1 MTRRSPVRSSD
12 PWPPSPSVDEETAV
26 IKIAHFDAAR
36 VVVGVDT
43 HKDEHVAV
51 AINGLGTHLGEH
63 NCRVTLA
70 GYEDLERWA
79 VGLGNVVSFGV
90 EGTGSFGAGLARFLS
105 GQGHTVIEVNRPDR
119 STRRRVGK
127 SDPID
132 AEAAARSVLAGVAT
146 GVPKSGTHGVEMIRM
161 LKVAKDSAM
170 KARTQATNQVKALV
184 LTAPTELRQALD
196 GLSASR
202 LIRRCAGFRRGDVV
216 TPMAAARLA
225 LRSLARRHQQLT
237 AELKVINAELT
248 NITAK
253 IAPALLQA
261 FCVGPDSAAALLIS
275 AGDNPERLKSE
286 SAFAALCG
294 VSPIP
299 ASSGK
304 TNRHRLNRGGDRR
317 ANSALHRVVIVR
329 LRHDERTR
337 NYMVR
342 RTTEGMTKMQ
352 VIRCLKRY
360 LAREVYAI
368 LRSQSQ
374 QDLIQV
380 A

>member
-1 MTRRSPVRSSD
+1 MT
-12 PWPPSPSVDEETAV
+12 
-26 IKIAHFDAAR
+26 KIAYFDAAR

-51 AINGLGTHLGEH
+51 AISGLGARLGEH
-63 NCRVTLA
+63 GCRVTLA

-79 VGLGNVVSFGV
+79 TGLGDVAAFGV

-119 STRRRVGK
+119 STRRRLGK

-146 GVPKSGTHGVEMIRM
+146 GLPKSGTHGVEMIRM
-161 LKVAKDSAM
+161 LKVVKDSAM
-170 KARTQATNQVKALV
+170 KARTQATNQMTAVV
-184 LTAPTELRQALD
+184 LTAPAELRQSLD
-196 GLSASR
+196 GLSASG
-202 LIRRCAGFRRGDVV
+202 LVRRCAGFRPGDVV
-216 TPMAAARLA
+216 TPTAAARLA
-225 LRSLARRHQQLT
+225 LRSIARRHRQLA

-248 NITAK
+248 RITAG

-261 FCVGPDSAAALLIS
+261 YCVGPDSAAALLIT

-337 NYMVR
+337 KYMAR
-342 RTTEGMTKMQ
+342 RMAEGMTKMQ

-360 LAREVYAI
+360 VAREVYAI
-368 LRSQSQ
+368 LRSLVHR
-374 QDLIQV
+374 DL
-380 A
+380 AKAA